1 MCPHLQIWTPDF
13 FFLCGISPKPISY
26 NPPSYLRY
34 LTFVWNSSK
43 VEYILPN
50 GQIMVYETIFFT
62 SGLKIT
68 CTRAVVHSL
77 QFNNIDAHLFF
88 NIALSQGL
96 SIGFKS
102 TMKSHFY
109 CSLILCE
116 VLLFF
121 FCTQTFVSYVHKWEV
136 PVLGYSAH
144 LVLW

>member
-1 MCPHLQIWTPDF
+1 
-13 FFLCGISPKPISY
+13 
-26 NPPSYLRY
+26 
-34 LTFVWNSSK
+34 
-43 VEYILPN
+43 
-50 GQIMVYETIFFT
+50 MVYETIFFT

-121 FCTQTFVSYVHKWEV
+121 LLHSNFCFVRTQM
-136 PVLGYSAH
+136 GSASARIQCPFSVVVI
-144 LVLW
+144 LVLSYIVVI